1 MQNNTAETA
10 PKRERTAI
18 YTLARIIFG
27 FLFHTIFPL
36 RFHNAQIVEEM
47 QPPYIIMANHRSF
60 ADPMAL
66 AIKVKKYE
74 IRFIGKRELAHGRLK
89 SWLFSG
95 LHMILVSRHATDMAA
110 MRQCMQTL
118 KDGHILGIFPE
129 GTRHQPEMMQ
139 EVESGAPACPCCR
152 CISTARSAP
161 SISRISIMASPW
173 SWTICTPRA
182 SITTPPTSCAS
193 ASMMCSTP
201 CAMRFTQANNAQC
214 AKSARP
220 DCANCRI

>member
-1 MQNNTAETA
+1 MQNNTSETA

-47 QPPYIIMANHRSF
+47 QPPYIIMANHRSV

-118 KDGHILGIFPE
+118 KEGHILGIFPE

-139 EVESGAPACPCCR
+139 EVESG
-152 CISTARSAP
+152 TAIIALRARVP
-161 SISRISIMASPW
+161 LLPVYIDGKIRPFHITHIYYGKPMELDDLYAQGVNNDTAHQLCQRIHDVFY
-173 SWTICTPRA
+173 
-182 SITTPPTSCAS
+182 
-193 ASMMCSTP
+193 
-201 CAMRFTQANNAQC
+201 AMRDEVHAS
-214 AKSARP
+214 K
-220 DCANCRI
+220 

>member
-1 MQNNTAETA
+1 MQNNTSEAA

-36 RFHNAQIVEEM
+36 RFHDAQIVEEM

-66 AIKVKKYE
+66 AIKVKRYE

-118 KDGHILGIFPE
+118 KEGHILGIFPE

-139 EVESGAPACPCCR
+139 EVESG
-152 CISTARSAP
+152 TAIIALRARVP
-161 SISRISIMASPW
+161 LLPVYIDGKIRPFHITHIYYGKPMELDDLYAQGVNNDTAHQLCQRIHDVFY
-173 SWTICTPRA
+173 
-182 SITTPPTSCAS
+182 
-193 ASMMCSTP
+193 
-201 CAMRFTQANNAQC
+201 AMRDEVHAS
-214 AKSARP
+214 K
-220 DCANCRI
+220 

>member
-10 PKRERTAI
+10 PKRERTAL

-66 AIKVKKYE
+66 AIKVKSYE

-118 KDGHILGIFPE
+118 KEGHILGIFPE

-139 EVESGAPACPCCR
+139 EVESG
-152 CISTARSAP
+152 TAIIALRARVP
-161 SISRISIMASPW
+161 LLPVYIDGKIRPFHITHIYYGKPMELDDLYAQGVNNDTAHQLCQRIHDVFY
-173 SWTICTPRA
+173 
-182 SITTPPTSCAS
+182 
-193 ASMMCSTP
+193 
-201 CAMRFTQANNAQC
+201 AMRDEVHAS
-214 AKSARP
+214 K
-220 DCANCRI
+220 

>member
-1 MQNNTAETA
+1 MQNNTSEAA
-10 PKRERTAI
+10 PKRERTTI

-66 AIKVKKYE
+66 AIKVKRYE

-118 KDGHILGIFPE
+118 KEGHILGIFPE

-139 EVESGAPACPCCR
+139 EVESG
-152 CISTARSAP
+152 TAIIALRARVP
-161 SISRISIMASPW
+161 LLPVYIDGKIRPFHITHIYYGKPMELDDLYAQGVNNDTAHQLCQRIHDVFY
-173 SWTICTPRA
+173 
-182 SITTPPTSCAS
+182 
-193 ASMMCSTP
+193 
-201 CAMRFTQANNAQC
+201 AMRDEVHAS
-214 AKSARP
+214 K
-220 DCANCRI
+220 

>member
-1 MQNNTAETA
+1 MQNNTSEAA
-10 PKRERTAI
+10 PKREHTAI

-66 AIKVKKYE
+66 AIKVKRYE

-139 EVESGAPACPCCR
+139 EVESG
-152 CISTARSAP
+152 TAIIALRARVP
-161 SISRISIMASPW
+161 LLPVYIDGKIRPFHITHIYYGKPMELDDLYAQGVNNDTAHQLCQRIHDVFY
-173 SWTICTPRA
+173 
-182 SITTPPTSCAS
+182 
-193 ASMMCSTP
+193 
-201 CAMRFTQANNAQC
+201 AMRDEVHAS
-214 AKSARP
+214 K
-220 DCANCRI
+220 

>member
-1 MQNNTAETA
+1 MQNNTSETA

-66 AIKVKKYE
+66 AIKVKRYE

-110 MRQCMQTL
+110 MRLCMQTL
-118 KDGHILGIFPE
+118 KEGHILGIFPE

-139 EVESGAPACPCCR
+139 EVESGRAIIALRARVPLLPVYIDGKIRPFHITHIYYGKPMELDDLYAQGVNND
-152 CISTARSAP
+152 TAHQLCQ
-161 SISRISIMASPW
+161 RIHDVFY
-173 SWTICTPRA
+173 
-182 SITTPPTSCAS
+182 
-193 ASMMCSTP
+193 
-201 CAMRFTQANNAQC
+201 AMRDEVHAS
-214 AKSARP
+214 K
-220 DCANCRI
+220 

>member
-1 MQNNTAETA
+1 MQNNTSEAA

-95 LHMILVSRHATDMAA
+95 LHMILVSRHATDMAT

-118 KDGHILGIFPE
+118 KEGHILGIFPE

-139 EVESGAPACPCCR
+139 EVESG
-152 CISTARSAP
+152 TAIIALRARVP
-161 SISRISIMASPW
+161 LLPVYIDGKIRPFHITHIYYGKPMELDDLYAQGVNNDTAHQLCQRIHDVFY
-173 SWTICTPRA
+173 
-182 SITTPPTSCAS
+182 
-193 ASMMCSTP
+193 
-201 CAMRFTQANNAQC
+201 AMRDEVHAS
-214 AKSARP
+214 K
-220 DCANCRI
+220 

>member
-1 MQNNTAETA
+1 MQNNTSEAA

-66 AIKVKKYE
+66 AIKVKRYE

-118 KDGHILGIFPE
+118 KEGHILGIFPE

-139 EVESGAPACPCCR
+139 EVESG
-152 CISTARSAP
+152 TAIIALRARVP
-161 SISRISIMASPW
+161 LLPVYIDGKIRLFHITHIYYGKPMELDDLYAQGVNNDTAHQLCQRIHDVFY
-173 SWTICTPRA
+173 
-182 SITTPPTSCAS
+182 
-193 ASMMCSTP
+193 
-201 CAMRFTQANNAQC
+201 AMRDEVHAS
-214 AKSARP
+214 K
-220 DCANCRI
+220 

>member
-1 MQNNTAETA
+1 MQNNTSEAA

-18 YTLARIIFG
+18 YTVARIIFG

-66 AIKVKKYE
+66 AIKVKRYE

-118 KDGHILGIFPE
+118 KEGHILGIFPE
-129 GTRHQPEMMQ
+129 GTRHQPEMMR
-139 EVESGAPACPCCR
+139 EVESG
-152 CISTARSAP
+152 TAIIALRARVP
-161 SISRISIMASPW
+161 LLPVYIDGKIRPFHITHIYYGKPMELDDLYAQGVNNDTAHQLCQRIHDVFY
-173 SWTICTPRA
+173 
-182 SITTPPTSCAS
+182 
-193 ASMMCSTP
+193 
-201 CAMRFTQANNAQC
+201 AMRDEVHAS
-214 AKSARP
+214 K
-220 DCANCRI
+220 

>member
-1 MQNNTAETA
+1 MQNNTSEAA

-66 AIKVKKYE
+66 AIKVKRYE

-118 KDGHILGIFPE
+118 KEGHILGIFPE

-139 EVESGAPACPCCR
+139 EVESG
-152 CISTARSAP
+152 TAIIALRARVP
-161 SISRISIMASPW
+161 LLPVYIDGKIRPFHITHIYYGKPMELDDLYAQGVNNDTAHQLCKRIHDVFY
-173 SWTICTPRA
+173 
-182 SITTPPTSCAS
+182 
-193 ASMMCSTP
+193 
-201 CAMRFTQANNAQC
+201 AMRDEVHAS
-214 AKSARP
+214 K
-220 DCANCRI
+220 

>member
-1 MQNNTAETA
+1 MQNNTSEAA

-47 QPPYIIMANHRSF
+47 QPPDIIMANHRSF

-66 AIKVKKYE
+66 AIKVKRYE

-118 KDGHILGIFPE
+118 KEGHILGIFPE

-139 EVESGAPACPCCR
+139 EVESG
-152 CISTARSAP
+152 TAIIALRARVP
-161 SISRISIMASPW
+161 LLPVYIDGKIRPFHITHIYYGKPMELDDLYAQGVNNDTAHQLCQRIHDVFY
-173 SWTICTPRA
+173 
-182 SITTPPTSCAS
+182 
-193 ASMMCSTP
+193 
-201 CAMRFTQANNAQC
+201 AMRDEVHAS
-214 AKSARP
+214 K
-220 DCANCRI
+220 

>member
-1 MQNNTAETA
+1 MQNNTSEAA

-18 YTLARIIFG
+18 YTVARIIFG

-66 AIKVKKYE
+66 AIKVKRYE

-118 KDGHILGIFPE
+118 KEGHILGIFPE

-139 EVESGAPACPCCR
+139 EVESG
-152 CISTARSAP
+152 TAIIALRARVP
-161 SISRISIMASPW
+161 LLPLYIDGKIRPFHITHIYYGKPMELDDLYAQGVNNDTAHQLCQRIHDVFY
-173 SWTICTPRA
+173 
-182 SITTPPTSCAS
+182 
-193 ASMMCSTP
+193 
-201 CAMRFTQANNAQC
+201 AMRDEVHAS
-214 AKSARP
+214 K
-220 DCANCRI
+220 

>member
-1 MQNNTAETA
+1 MQNNTSEAA

-66 AIKVKKYE
+66 AIKVKRYE

-118 KDGHILGIFPE
+118 KEGPILGIFPA
-129 GTRHQPEMMQ
+129 GPRHQPEMMQ
-139 EVESGAPACPCCR
+139 EVESG
-152 CISTARSAP
+152 TAIIALRARVP
-161 SISRISIMASPW
+161 LLPVYIDGKIRPFHITHIYYGKPMELDDLYAQGVNNDTAHQLCQRIHDVFY
-173 SWTICTPRA
+173 
-182 SITTPPTSCAS
+182 
-193 ASMMCSTP
+193 
-201 CAMRFTQANNAQC
+201 AMRDEVHAS
-214 AKSARP
+214 K
-220 DCANCRI
+220 

>member
-1 MQNNTAETA
+1 MQNNTSETA

-66 AIKVKKYE
+66 AIKVKRYE
-74 IRFIGKRELAHGRLK
+74 IRFIGKRELTHGRLK

-118 KDGHILGIFPE
+118 KEGHILGIFPE

-139 EVESGAPACPCCR
+139 EVESG
-152 CISTARSAP
+152 TAIIALRARVP
-161 SISRISIMASPW
+161 LLPVYIDGKIRPFHITHIYYGKPMELDDLYAQGVNNDTAHQLCQRIHDVFY
-173 SWTICTPRA
+173 
-182 SITTPPTSCAS
+182 
-193 ASMMCSTP
+193 
-201 CAMRFTQANNAQC
+201 AMRDEVHAS
-214 AKSARP
+214 K
-220 DCANCRI
+220 

>member
-1 MQNNTAETA
+1 MQNNTSETA

-18 YTLARIIFG
+18 YTVARIIFG

-66 AIKVKKYE
+66 AIKVKRYE
-74 IRFIGKRELAHGRLK
+74 LRFIGKREQAHGRLK

-110 MRQCMQTL
+110 MRLCMQTL
-118 KDGHILGIFPE
+118 KEGHILGIFPE

-139 EVESGAPACPCCR
+139 EVESG
-152 CISTARSAP
+152 TAIIALRARVP
-161 SISRISIMASPW
+161 LLPVYIDGKIRPFHITHIYYGKPMELDDLYAQGVNNDTAHQLCQRIHDVFY
-173 SWTICTPRA
+173 
-182 SITTPPTSCAS
+182 
-193 ASMMCSTP
+193 
-201 CAMRFTQANNAQC
+201 AMRDEVHAS
-214 AKSARP
+214 K
-220 DCANCRI
+220 

>member
-1 MQNNTAETA
+1 MQNNTSETA

-66 AIKVKKYE
+66 AIKVKRYE

-95 LHMILVSRHATDMAA
+95 LHMIWVSRHATDMAA

-118 KDGHILGIFPE
+118 KEGHILGIFPE

-139 EVESGAPACPCCR
+139 EVESG
-152 CISTARSAP
+152 TAIIALRARVP
-161 SISRISIMASPW
+161 LLPVYIDGKIRPFHITHIYYGKPMELDDLYAQGVNNDTAHQLCQRIHDVFY
-173 SWTICTPRA
+173 
-182 SITTPPTSCAS
+182 
-193 ASMMCSTP
+193 
-201 CAMRFTQANNAQC
+201 AMRDEVHAS
-214 AKSARP
+214 K
-220 DCANCRI
+220 

>member
-10 PKRERTAI
+10 PKRERTAL

-74 IRFIGKRELAHGRLK
+74 IRFIGKRELAKGKLK
-89 SWLFSG
+89 NWLFSG
-95 LHMILVSRHATDMAA
+95 LHMIMVSRHATDMAA

-118 KDGHILGIFPE
+118 KEGHILGIFPE

-139 EVESGAPACPCCR
+139 EVESG
-152 CISTARSAP
+152 TAIIALRARVP
-161 SISRISIMASPW
+161 LLPVYIDGKIRPFHITHIYYGKPMELDDLYAQGVNNDTAHQLCQRIHDVFY
-173 SWTICTPRA
+173 
-182 SITTPPTSCAS
+182 
-193 ASMMCSTP
+193 
-201 CAMRFTQANNAQC
+201 AMRDEVHAS
-214 AKSARP
+214 K
-220 DCANCRI
+220 

>member
-47 QPPYIIMANHRSF
+47 QPTYIIMANHRSF

-118 KDGHILGIFPE
+118 KEGHILGIFPE

-139 EVESGAPACPCCR
+139 EVESG
-152 CISTARSAP
+152 TAIIALRARVP
-161 SISRISIMASPW
+161 LLPVYIDGKIRPFHITHIYYGKPMELDDLYAQGVNNDTAHQLCQRIHDVFY
-173 SWTICTPRA
+173 
-182 SITTPPTSCAS
+182 
-193 ASMMCSTP
+193 
-201 CAMRFTQANNAQC
+201 AMRDEVHAS
-214 AKSARP
+214 K
-220 DCANCRI
+220 

>member
-36 RFHNAQIVEEM
+36 RFHNAQIADEM

-74 IRFIGKRELAHGRLK
+74 IRFIGKRELAKGKLK

-95 LHMILVSRHATDMAA
+95 LHMIMVSRHATDMAA

-139 EVESGAPACPCCR
+139 EVESG
-152 CISTARSAP
+152 TAIIALRARVP
-161 SISRISIMASPW
+161 LLPVYIDGKIRPFHITHIYYGKPMELDDLYAQGVNNDAAHQLCQRIHDVFY
-173 SWTICTPRA
+173 
-182 SITTPPTSCAS
+182 
-193 ASMMCSTP
+193 
-201 CAMRFTQANNAQC
+201 AMRDEVHAS
-214 AKSARP
+214 K
-220 DCANCRI
+220 

>member
-118 KDGHILGIFPE
+118 KEGHILGIFPE

-139 EVESGAPACPCCR
+139 EVESG
-152 CISTARSAP
+152 TAIIALRARVP
-161 SISRISIMASPW
+161 LLPVYIDGKIRPFHITHIYYGKPMELDDLYAQGVNNDTAHQLCQRIHDVFY
-173 SWTICTPRA
+173 
-182 SITTPPTSCAS
+182 
-193 ASMMCSTP
+193 
-201 CAMRFTQANNAQC
+201 AMRDEVHAS
-214 AKSARP
+214 K
-220 DCANCRI
+220 

>member
-1 MQNNTAETA
+1 MQNNTSETA

-47 QPPYIIMANHRSF
+47 QPPFIIMANHRSF

-66 AIKVKKYE
+66 AIKVKRYE

-118 KDGHILGIFPE
+118 KEGHILGIFPE

-139 EVESGAPACPCCR
+139 EVESG
-152 CISTARSAP
+152 TAIIALRARVP
-161 SISRISIMASPW
+161 LLPVYIDGKIRPFHITHIYYGKPMELDDLYAQGVNNDTAHQLCQRIHDVFY
-173 SWTICTPRA
+173 
-182 SITTPPTSCAS
+182 
-193 ASMMCSTP
+193 
-201 CAMRFTQANNAQC
+201 AMRDEVHAS
-214 AKSARP
+214 K
-220 DCANCRI
+220 

>member
-10 PKRERTAI
+10 PKRERTAL

-36 RFHNAQIVEEM
+36 RFHNAQIADEM

-95 LHMILVSRHATDMAA
+95 LHMIMVSRHATDMAA

-118 KDGHILGIFPE
+118 KEGHILGIFPE

-139 EVESGAPACPCCR
+139 EVESG
-152 CISTARSAP
+152 TAIIALRARVP
-161 SISRISIMASPW
+161 LLPVYIDGKIRPFHITHIYYGKPMELDDLYAQGVNNDTAHQLCQRIHDVFY
-173 SWTICTPRA
+173 
-182 SITTPPTSCAS
+182 
-193 ASMMCSTP
+193 
-201 CAMRFTQANNAQC
+201 AMRDEVHAS
-214 AKSARP
+214 K
-220 DCANCRI
+220 

>member
-1 MQNNTAETA
+1 MQNNTSEAA

-47 QPPYIIMANHRSF
+47 QPPYIIIANHRSF

-66 AIKVKKYE
+66 AIKVKRYE

-118 KDGHILGIFPE
+118 KEGHILGIFPE

-139 EVESGAPACPCCR
+139 EVESG
-152 CISTARSAP
+152 TAIIALRARVP
-161 SISRISIMASPW
+161 LLLVYIDGKIRPFHITHIYYGKPMELDDLYAQGANNDTAHQLCQRIHDVFY
-173 SWTICTPRA
+173 
-182 SITTPPTSCAS
+182 
-193 ASMMCSTP
+193 
-201 CAMRFTQANNAQC
+201 AMRDEVHAS
-214 AKSARP
+214 K
-220 DCANCRI
+220 

>member
-1 MQNNTAETA
+1 MQNNTSETA

-66 AIKVKKYE
+66 AIKVKRYE

-89 SWLFSG
+89 SGVFSR
-95 LHMILVSRHATDMAA
+95 LHMLLVSRHATDMAA

-118 KDGHILGIFPE
+118 KEGHILGIFPE

-139 EVESGAPACPCCR
+139 EVESG
-152 CISTARSAP
+152 TAIIALRARVP
-161 SISRISIMASPW
+161 LLPVYIDGKIRPFHITHIYYGKPMELDDLYAQGVNNDTAHQLCQRIHDVFY
-173 SWTICTPRA
+173 
-182 SITTPPTSCAS
+182 
-193 ASMMCSTP
+193 
-201 CAMRFTQANNAQC
+201 AMRDEVHAS
-214 AKSARP
+214 K
-220 DCANCRI
+220 

>member
-1 MQNNTAETA
+1 MQNNTSETA

-66 AIKVKKYE
+66 AIKVKSYE

-118 KDGHILGIFPE
+118 KEGHILGIFPE

-139 EVESGAPACPCCR
+139 EVESG
-152 CISTARSAP
+152 TAIIALRARVP
-161 SISRISIMASPW
+161 LLPVYIDGKIRPFHITHIYYGKPMELDDLYAQGVNNDTAHQLCQRIHDVFY
-173 SWTICTPRA
+173 
-182 SITTPPTSCAS
+182 
-193 ASMMCSTP
+193 
-201 CAMRFTQANNAQC
+201 AMRDEVHAS
-214 AKSARP
+214 K
-220 DCANCRI
+220 

>member
-1 MQNNTAETA
+1 MQNNTSEAA

-66 AIKVKKYE
+66 AIKVKRYE

-118 KDGHILGIFPE
+118 KEGHILGIFPE

-139 EVESGAPACPCCR
+139 EVESG
-152 CISTARSAP
+152 TAIIALRARVP
-161 SISRISIMASPW
+161 LLPVYIDGKIRPFHITHIYYGKPMELDDLYAQGVNNETAHQLCQRIHDVFY
-173 SWTICTPRA
+173 
-182 SITTPPTSCAS
+182 
-193 ASMMCSTP
+193 
-201 CAMRFTQANNAQC
+201 AMRDEVHAS
-214 AKSARP
+214 K
-220 DCANCRI
+220 

>member
-1 MQNNTAETA
+1 MQNNTSENA

-66 AIKVKKYE
+66 AIKVKRYE

-118 KDGHILGIFPE
+118 KEGHILGIFPE

-139 EVESGAPACPCCR
+139 EVESG
-152 CISTARSAP
+152 TAIIALRARVP
-161 SISRISIMASPW
+161 LLPVYIDGKIRPFHITHIYYGKPMELDDLYAQGVNNDTAHQLCQRIHDVFY
-173 SWTICTPRA
+173 
-182 SITTPPTSCAS
+182 
-193 ASMMCSTP
+193 
-201 CAMRFTQANNAQC
+201 AMRDEVHAS
-214 AKSARP
+214 K
-220 DCANCRI
+220 

>member
-1 MQNNTAETA
+1 MQNNTSEAA

-47 QPPYIIMANHRSF
+47 QPTYIIMANHRSF

-118 KDGHILGIFPE
+118 KEGHILGIFPE

-139 EVESGAPACPCCR
+139 EVESG
-152 CISTARSAP
+152 TAIIALRARVP
-161 SISRISIMASPW
+161 LLPVYIDGKIRPFHITHIYYGKPMELDDLYAQGVNNDTAHQLCQRIHDVFY
-173 SWTICTPRA
+173 
-182 SITTPPTSCAS
+182 
-193 ASMMCSTP
+193 
-201 CAMRFTQANNAQC
+201 AMRDEVHAS
-214 AKSARP
+214 K
-220 DCANCRI
+220 

>member
-1 MQNNTAETA
+1 MQNNTSETA

-18 YTLARIIFG
+18 YTVARIIFG

-66 AIKVKKYE
+66 AIKVKRYE
-74 IRFIGKRELAHGRLK
+74 IRFIVKRELAHGRLK

-118 KDGHILGIFPE
+118 KEGHILGIFPE

-139 EVESGAPACPCCR
+139 EVESG
-152 CISTARSAP
+152 TAIIALRARVP
-161 SISRISIMASPW
+161 LLPVYIDGKIRPFHITHIYYGKPMELDDLYAQGVNNDTAHQLCQRIHDVFY
-173 SWTICTPRA
+173 
-182 SITTPPTSCAS
+182 
-193 ASMMCSTP
+193 
-201 CAMRFTQANNAQC
+201 AMRDEVHAS
-214 AKSARP
+214 K
-220 DCANCRI
+220 

>member
-1 MQNNTAETA
+1 MQNNTSETA

-18 YTLARIIFG
+18 YTVARIIFV

-66 AIKVKKYE
+66 AIKVKRYE

-118 KDGHILGIFPE
+118 KEGHILGIFPE

-139 EVESGAPACPCCR
+139 EVESG
-152 CISTARSAP
+152 TAIIALRARVP
-161 SISRISIMASPW
+161 LLPVYIDGKIRPFHITHIYYGKPMELDDLYAQGVNNDTAHQLCQRIHDVFY
-173 SWTICTPRA
+173 
-182 SITTPPTSCAS
+182 
-193 ASMMCSTP
+193 
-201 CAMRFTQANNAQC
+201 AMRDEVHAS
-214 AKSARP
+214 K
-220 DCANCRI
+220 

>member
-1 MQNNTAETA
+1 MQNNTSEAA

-66 AIKVKKYE
+66 AIKVKRYE

-139 EVESGAPACPCCR
+139 EVESG
-152 CISTARSAP
+152 TAIIALRARVP
-161 SISRISIMASPW
+161 LLPVYIDGKIRPFHITHIYYGKPMELDDLYAQGVNNDTAHQLCQRIHDVFY
-173 SWTICTPRA
+173 
-182 SITTPPTSCAS
+182 
-193 ASMMCSTP
+193 
-201 CAMRFTQANNAQC
+201 AMRDEVHAS
-214 AKSARP
+214 K
-220 DCANCRI
+220 

>member
-1 MQNNTAETA
+1 MQNNTAQTA

-66 AIKVKKYE
+66 AIKVKRYE

-118 KDGHILGIFPE
+118 KEGHILGIFPE

-139 EVESGAPACPCCR
+139 EVESG
-152 CISTARSAP
+152 TAIIALRARVP
-161 SISRISIMASPW
+161 LLPVYIDGKIRPFHITHIYYGKPMELDDLYAQGVNNDTAHQLCQRIHDVFY
-173 SWTICTPRA
+173 
-182 SITTPPTSCAS
+182 
-193 ASMMCSTP
+193 
-201 CAMRFTQANNAQC
+201 AMRDEVHAS
-214 AKSARP
+214 K
-220 DCANCRI
+220 

>member
-1 MQNNTAETA
+1 MQNNTSEAA

-18 YTLARIIFG
+18 YTVARIIFG

-66 AIKVKKYE
+66 AIKVKRYE

-118 KDGHILGIFPE
+118 KEGHILGIFPE

-139 EVESGAPACPCCR
+139 EVESG
-152 CISTARSAP
+152 TAIIALRARVP
-161 SISRISIMASPW
+161 LLPVYIDGKIRPFHITHIYYGKPMELDDLYAQGVNNDTAHQLCQRIHDVFY
-173 SWTICTPRA
+173 
-182 SITTPPTSCAS
+182 
-193 ASMMCSTP
+193 
-201 CAMRFTQANNAQC
+201 AMRDEVHAS
-214 AKSARP
+214 K
-220 DCANCRI
+220 

>member
-1 MQNNTAETA
+1 M
-10 PKRERTAI
+10 
-18 YTLARIIFG
+18 ARIIFG

-66 AIKVKKYE
+66 AIKVKRYE

-139 EVESGAPACPCCR
+139 EVESG
-152 CISTARSAP
+152 TAIIALRARVP
-161 SISRISIMASPW
+161 LLPVYIDGKIRPFHITHIYYGKPMELDDLYAQGVNNDNAHQLCQRIHDVFYDMRDEVHAS
-173 SWTICTPRA
+173 
-182 SITTPPTSCAS
+182 
-193 ASMMCSTP
+193 
-201 CAMRFTQANNAQC
+201 
-214 AKSARP
+214 K
-220 DCANCRI
+220 

>member
-1 MQNNTAETA
+1 MQNNTSEAA

-18 YTLARIIFG
+18 YTLSRIIFG

-66 AIKVKKYE
+66 AIKVKRYE

-118 KDGHILGIFPE
+118 KEGHILGIFPE

-139 EVESGAPACPCCR
+139 EVESG
-152 CISTARSAP
+152 TAIIALRARVP
-161 SISRISIMASPW
+161 LLPVYIDGKIRPFHITHIYYGKPMELDDLYAQGVNNDTAHQLCQRIHDVFY
-173 SWTICTPRA
+173 
-182 SITTPPTSCAS
+182 
-193 ASMMCSTP
+193 
-201 CAMRFTQANNAQC
+201 AMRDEVHAS
-214 AKSARP
+214 K
-220 DCANCRI
+220 

>member
-1 MQNNTAETA
+1 MQNNTSEAA
-10 PKRERTAI
+10 HKRERTAI

-66 AIKVKKYE
+66 AIKVKRYE

-118 KDGHILGIFPE
+118 KEGHILGIFPE

-139 EVESGAPACPCCR
+139 EVESG
-152 CISTARSAP
+152 TAIIALRARVP
-161 SISRISIMASPW
+161 LLPVYIDGKIRPFHITHIYYGKPMELDDLYAQGVNNDTAHQLCQRIHDVFY
-173 SWTICTPRA
+173 
-182 SITTPPTSCAS
+182 
-193 ASMMCSTP
+193 
-201 CAMRFTQANNAQC
+201 AMRDEVHAS
-214 AKSARP
+214 K
-220 DCANCRI
+220 

>member
-66 AIKVKKYE
+66 AIKVKRYE

-89 SWLFSG
+89 SWLLSG

-139 EVESGAPACPCCR
+139 EVESG
-152 CISTARSAP
+152 TAIIALRARVP
-161 SISRISIMASPW
+161 LLPVYIDGKIRPFHITHIYYGKPMELDDLYAQGVNNDTAHQLCQRIHDVFY
-173 SWTICTPRA
+173 
-182 SITTPPTSCAS
+182 
-193 ASMMCSTP
+193 
-201 CAMRFTQANNAQC
+201 AMRDEVHAS
-214 AKSARP
+214 K
-220 DCANCRI
+220 

>member
-1 MQNNTAETA
+1 MQNNTSEAA

-66 AIKVKKYE
+66 AIKVKRYE

-95 LHMILVSRHATDMAA
+95 LHMILVSRHATYMAA

-118 KDGHILGIFPE
+118 NAGHILAISPE
-129 GTRHQPEMMQ
+129 ATPHQPEMMQ
-139 EVESGAPACPCCR
+139 EVESGTAIIALRARVPLLPVYIDGKIRPCH
-152 CISTARSAP
+152 ITHIYYGKPMELDDLYAQGVNNDTAHQLCQ
-161 SISRISIMASPW
+161 RIHDVFY
-173 SWTICTPRA
+173 
-182 SITTPPTSCAS
+182 
-193 ASMMCSTP
+193 
-201 CAMRFTQANNAQC
+201 AMRDEVHAS
-214 AKSARP
+214 K
-220 DCANCRI
+220 

>member
-1 MQNNTAETA
+1 MQNNTSEAA
-10 PKRERTAI
+10 PKRERTVI

-66 AIKVKKYE
+66 AIKVKRYE

-118 KDGHILGIFPE
+118 KEGHILGIFPE

-139 EVESGAPACPCCR
+139 EVESG
-152 CISTARSAP
+152 TAIIALRARVP
-161 SISRISIMASPW
+161 LLPVYIDGKIRPFHITHIYYGKPMELDDLYAQGVNNDTAHQLCQRIHDVFY
-173 SWTICTPRA
+173 
-182 SITTPPTSCAS
+182 
-193 ASMMCSTP
+193 
-201 CAMRFTQANNAQC
+201 AMRDEVHAS
-214 AKSARP
+214 K
-220 DCANCRI
+220 